1 MIKNYFKIAWR
12 NLIHHRLNSSIYI
25 GGLAIALC
33 CVLFIGIYIEEER
46 SFDRFFPDA
55 HRIYRV
61 NIDGKMG
68 PEEFI
73 AGNTPPPVGQAL
85 QDNFPEVADYTRL
98 YLSAPEN
105 VSYTDGDIKKLFTE
119 TRLFSVDSN
128 FLDFFAYPL
137 VEGATYQ
144 TNKKSL
150 CFGVDGL
157 FNATINVL
165 STSTARY
172 RNQKFAYRYPI
183 SFAENRV

>member
-1 MIKNYFKIAWR
+1 MAI
-12 NLIHHRLNSSIYI
+12 LN
-25 GGLAIALC
+25 
-33 CVLFIGIYIEEER
+33 
-46 SFDRFFPDA
+46 
-55 HRIYRV
+55 
-61 NIDGKMG
+61 
-68 PEEFI
+68 
-73 AGNTPPPVGQAL
+73 
-85 QDNFPEVADYTRL
+85 
-98 YLSAPEN
+98 
-105 VSYTDGDIKKLFTE
+105 GDIKKLFTE

-144 TNKKSL
+144 TNKNSL